1 MRTPRPFL
9 LLLALLFASSCATG
23 RSFPTYAHYA
33 AAQRF
38 ELSDSEAAPEVQA
51 LAARF
56 YAPTMDPAAAR
67 AEIDAALERHPRSAL
82 LHEMAALLAELRE
95 DDGAAWAHWLH
106 AAADRRAPFTSI
118 YLDRALARDLTAS
131 QSTAS
136 IAFLEVLV
144 REHPSPALRVDAA
157 RRLVVLYEARERF
170 ADADALASR
179 LGLIDRW
186 SLIGAFDNDQGRG
199 LLATYPPEEGVDLDA
214 EVRGLLLP
222 VRWRSDVLRDRGGLV
237 RVGDHVSPD
246 RWAVAYL
253 LTHVRSDE
261 ARDAQ
266 LRITTGDGVR
276 VWLNGALVVDQE
288 RIAHSATDNL
298 VIPVR
303 LERGWNRLLA
313 KSAHDD
319 TGAWIFGARFTDL
332 DGDAIESLEY
342 DAALHDVPAA
352 TEGELPPNESPLAAH
367 IEAVEPELRRLLLT
381 HHEASRSG
389 FEGDAL
395 AHARTLLETAPE
407 HPVVIYAA
415 ARTHWT
421 NDELGRTMDL
431 LNDGVRRFPDLAG
444 FYWQRGAFY
453 RERQRYDRAIEDL
466 RRAIELSAD
475 ARLARMEL
483 AGTFEARGFREHE
496 EEVLEQVLERWPD
509 SGWALRALGDSQ
521 QARGYLDRAEERYLR
536 ADALEPGHAWN
547 LERLATVARWRHD
560 HGAALRYAE
569 RLRALA
575 PWSVDALVTLADHLR
590 YAGRRDDARARYRE
604 AAERDRAWP
613 RPHHWLGV
621 MAYEERDAA
630 GALAAWSA
638 ALARD
643 PDNGALADRVDF
655 LREGEDDPDRLLMPT
670 DEQIEAALARQ
681 VEVHPG
687 AHTVLVLD
695 DEVTTV
701 RQDGSAMRRVTQVH
715 LAATTDGRDELIRTG
730 VPTNAR
736 ILSAYAVSPSGAHQ
750 EASSIRGGS
759 IRFRGLEVGSRV
771 VVQYVHHDP
780 PPAFLPNHFVSS
792 WLFQGIH
799 RQLALGRWVVQM
811 PRGRQL
817 AMHVQGPIRHT
828 VTREGDHDRHV
839 FTAAEVP
846 PLVPEPSM
854 PPSRDLLAMVTLST
868 LTDWREYVE
877 WERALLSEVFESN
890 AQLRGLAA
898 RLTEGA
904 STPRERLDRIFH
916 YVAEEIRYQQ
926 DYESTIAG
934 VRPHSCPVVL
944 ERGYG
949 DCKDKAVLMILLGR
963 EVGLDLRFAV
973 LRTTRAGSV
982 LRAVPNQQFNH
993 AIVYV
998 PAQEG
1003 IEAGFF
1009 MDPTT
1014 DGLDMGNLRDD
1025 DQGAT
1030 ALVLDPE
1037 SGRFEFVDI
1046 PYQAPDLQYFR
1057 CSVEVRVASSE
1068 EARAEARCAVRGAGA
1083 SMIRRLARNEE
1094 RARQLHQNI
1103 ANMIFPGS
1111 TVTAASTE
1119 HAGDTWHPVELTL
1132 TLDASAALQPQGDR
1146 HRMTV
1151 PSSFNLGGQ
1160 TRLESRRTPLRLG
1173 VPDSGRWEVSYEV
1186 PARARIV
1193 RTPEDFAVEHGCFSV
1208 SRRTVT
1214 RGRRATVTIE
1224 YQRTCS
1230 EVSPEDYGE
1239 LRRLAQRAANQ
1250 LQSEIVLGL

>member
-1 MRTPRPFL
+1 MRTPRTILP
-9 LLLALLFASSCATG
+9 LALLVAASCATG
-23 RSFPTYAHYA
+23 RTFPSYSQFA
-33 AAQRF
+33 AAHRF
-38 ELSDSEAAPEVQA
+38 ELADSRPSPEVQE

-56 YAPTMDPAAAR
+56 YASTMDPAAMR
-67 AEIDAALERHPRSAL
+67 AEIDAALERQPRDAT
-82 LHEMAALLAELRE
+82 LHEMAGLLAELRE
-95 DDGAAWAHWLH
+95 DDAAAWAHWLH
-106 AAADRRAPFTSI
+106 AVADRRTPFASI
-118 YLDRALARDLTAS
+118 YLDRAFSHDLTAS
-131 QSTAS
+131 QATAS

-144 REHPSPALRVDAA
+144 REHPTPAVRVDAA
-157 RRLVVLYEARERF
+157 RRLVVLYESRERY
-170 ADADALASR
+170 ADADALATR
-179 LGLIDRW
+179 LGFIDRW

-199 LLATYPPEEGVDLDA
+199 LHATYPPEEAIDLDA
-214 EVRGLLLP
+214 ELRGLLLP

-237 RVGDHVSPD
+237 RLGDHVSPD

-261 ARDAQ
+261 PREVQ
-266 LRITTGDGVR
+266 LRITTGDGLR

-288 RIAHSATDNL
+288 RIARSATDNL

-303 LERGWNRLLA
+303 LERGWNRILA

-319 TGAWIFGARFTDL
+319 TGAWVFGARITDL
-332 DGDAIESLEY
+332 DGSPVGSLSY
-342 DAALHDVPAA
+342 DAALREAPAA
-352 TEGELPPNESPLAAH
+352 PSGELPPNESPLAADL
-367 IEAVEPELRRLLLT
+367 EGVEPELRRLLLT
-381 HHEASRSG
+381 HDDASRNG

-415 ARTHWT
+415 ALTHWT

-431 LNDGVRRFPDLAG
+431 LNEGVRRFPSLAG
-444 FYWQRGAFY
+444 FLRQRGAFY
-453 RERQRYDRAIEDL
+453 RERDRYDRAIEDL

-483 AGTFEARGFREHE
+483 AGTFEDRGFREHE
-496 EEVLEQVLERWPD
+496 HEVLEQVLERWPD
-509 SGWALRALGDSQ
+509 SGWALRALGDSE

-536 ADALEPGHAWN
+536 ADALEPGHGWN
-547 LERLATVARWRHD
+547 LERLATIARWRHD
-560 HGAALRYAE
+560 HAVALRYAE

-575 PWSVDALVTLADHLR
+575 PWSVENLATLADHLR
-590 YAGRRDDARARYRE
+590 YAGRREEARDRYRE

-613 RPHHWLGV
+613 RPHHWLGT
-621 MAYEERDAA
+621 MAYEDRDAA
-630 GALAAWSA
+630 GALAAWTA

-655 LREGEDDPDRLLMPT
+655 LREGEEDPDRRLMPSE
-670 DEQIEAALARQ
+670 EQIEAALARQ

-687 AHTVLVLD
+687 SHTVLVLD

-701 RQDGSAMRRVTQVH
+701 QQDGSAMRRVTQVH

-736 ILSAYAVSPSGAHQ
+736 ILSAYAVSPSGTHQ

-799 RQLALGRWVVQM
+799 RQLVEGRWIVQV
-811 PRGRQL
+811 PRGREL
-817 AMHVQGPIRHT
+817 AMHVQGPVRHA

-839 FTAAEVP
+839 FTAADVP

-854 PPSRDLLAMVTLST
+854 PPAGDLLAMVMIST

-877 WERALLSEVFESN
+877 WERALLREVFESN
-890 AQLRGLAA
+890 AQLRALAV

-916 YVAEEIRYQQ
+916 YVAQEIRYQQ
-926 DYESTIAG
+926 DYETTIAG

-982 LRAVPNQQFNH
+982 RRSVPNQQFNH

-1009 MDPTT
+1009 VDPTT

-1025 DQGAT
+1025 DQGAL
-1030 ALVLDPE
+1030 ALVLDP
-1037 SGRFEFVDI
+1037 STGSYEFADI
-1046 PYQAPDLQYFR
+1046 PYQTADLQYFR
-1057 CSVEVRVASSE
+1057 CSVDVRVASSE
-1068 EARAEARCAVRGAGA
+1068 EARAEARCTVRGAGA

-1111 TVTAASTE
+1111 TVIAASTRNAE
-1119 HAGDTWHPVELTL
+1119 DIWQPVELAL
-1132 TLDASAALQPQGDR
+1132 TLDASAALQPQGQQ

-1160 TRLESRRTPLRLG
+1160 TRLESRRTPLRVG

-1186 PARARIV
+1186 PARARVV
-1193 RTPEDFAVEHGCFSV
+1193 RAPEDFSIEHACFSV

-1224 YQRTCS
+1224 YQRTCP
-1230 EVSPEDYGE
+1230 EVSPDDYGE

-1250 LQSEIVLGL
+1250 LQSEIVLDL